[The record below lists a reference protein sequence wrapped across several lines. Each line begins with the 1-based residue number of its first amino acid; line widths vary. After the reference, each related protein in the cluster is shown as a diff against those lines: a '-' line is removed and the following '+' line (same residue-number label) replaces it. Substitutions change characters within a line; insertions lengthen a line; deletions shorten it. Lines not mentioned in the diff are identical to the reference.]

1 MSGSANPSGA
11 RTKAT
16 KEVSGTGTGPLG
28 VQEPKPKQAPSGSH
42 PAGAASSTPQ
52 LVYTTAPPVP
62 GLSCR
67 PKPGRGLACLGSGVW
82 SWSARIQTPLITRLV
97 KLGRFS
103 GPRNNS
109 GSNSKASKFWPKDPG
124 GWEAKGAATS
134 SQKVHQGL
142 QARVLSPRSGDTRGP
157 PGEGVGPDRVGLAW
171 RDARVAKMGWAA
183 RPRAVTCRRA
193 WSSCGAEDR
202 LSASILVS
210 SLQSSV
216 SSN

>member
-1 MSGSANPSGA
+1 M
-11 RTKAT
+11 
-16 KEVSGTGTGPLG
+16 G

-52 LVYTTAPPVP
+52 LVYPTAPPVP

-67 PKPGRGLACLGSGVW
+67 PKPGRGLAGLGFGVWGWSW

-124 GWEAKGAATS
+124 GLGGEKEQRPPRRRSTRGCKPGSCPLAPGTR
-134 SQKVHQGL
+134 VDRP
-142 QARVLSPRSGDTRGP
+142 ARAWDLIELGWLGGTPGWLRWGGRRGPGLSPVGGLGPAAAPRTGSRRRS
-157 PGEGVGPDRVGLAW
+157 
-171 RDARVAKMGWAA
+171 
-183 RPRAVTCRRA
+183 
-193 WSSCGAEDR
+193 
-202 LSASILVS
+202 
-210 SLQSSV
+210 
-216 SSN
+216 